1 MIKLLP
7 VVLSPPGVTVPQI
20 QKEHHIAQ
28 QTGQTS
34 LEITRNKPINQSIK
48 HHVAKQ
54 TRQTS
59 LEIT

>member
-1 MIKLLP
+1 MKSINQPINQFIIKL
-7 VVLSPPGVTVPQI
+7 Q
-20 QKEHHIAQ
+20 QKEHHVTQ